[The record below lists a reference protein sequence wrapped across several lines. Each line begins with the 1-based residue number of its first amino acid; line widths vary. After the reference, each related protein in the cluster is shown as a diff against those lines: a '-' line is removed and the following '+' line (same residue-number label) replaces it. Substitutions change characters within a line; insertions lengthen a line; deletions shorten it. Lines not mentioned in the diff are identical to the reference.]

1 MPLAPGDAPAVKS
14 SLDRLMKTYGPAYL
28 DSDPL
33 GLVHRHPLGEDREAA
48 AFFAAAL
55 AFGNA
60 KAVRASLGRVLGRLG
75 DKPAAALRAFRIDK
89 DADLFKGIVHRWVG
103 PRDLAR
109 FAHMT
114 GAALRE
120 WGSLEAAFMPGYD
133 PSAATLTDALAAFR
147 RRLLTFD
154 PGESSEKGCASGV
167 TAKKK
172 RADGNAAKIGRAS
185 GGRGGNKGFAYL
197 LPDPAGGSACK
208 RLHLFLK
215 WMIRSGD
222 GMDLGLWR
230 GPRPNQLTIP
240 LDTHIARIGGLLG
253 LTERRTPGLRMA
265 EEITDS
271 LRLINPADPVSYDF
285 AISRL
290 GILGHCPR
298 RPDTRLCT
306 GCPLRDICRHWR
318 GSAPKKKAA
327 TRKRPPRR
335 AGDRSTG
342 LPDG

>member
-14 SLDRLMKTYGPAYL
+14 RLDRLTKTYGPAYL

-33 GLVHRHPLGEDREAA
+33 GLVHRHPHDEDREAA
-48 AFFAAAL
+48 AFFASAL

-60 KAVRASLGRVLGRLG
+60 KAVRTSLGRVLGRLG
-75 DKPAAALRAFRIDK
+75 ARPAAALREFRIDEN
-89 DADLFKGIVHRWVG
+89 ADLFEGIVHRWVG

-120 WGSLEAAFMPGYD
+120 WGSLEAAFMPGYE
-133 PSAATLTDALAAFR
+133 PGAATLTSALVGFR
-147 RRLLTFD
+147 RRLLALA
-154 PGESSEKGCASGV
+154 PGESSKKGLASGRPGKKGSAAGGSSKKGCA
-167 TAKKK
+167 
-172 RADGNAAKIGRAS
+172 AS
-185 GGRGGNKGFAYL
+185 GPGEKNGFAYL

-208 RLHLFLK
+208 RIHLFCK
-215 WMIRSGD
+215 WVIRSGD

-230 GPRPNQLTIP
+230 APRLSQLTIP

-253 LTERRTPGLRMA
+253 LTERRTPDRRMA

-285 AISRL
+285 AMSRL

-298 RPDTRLCT
+298 RPDARLCA

-318 GSAPKKKAA
+318 RSAQKKKATA
-327 TRKRPPRR
+327 RNRPRPARR
-335 AGDRSTG
+335 PGGRPTG
-342 LPDG
+342 

>member
-1 MPLAPGDAPAVKS
+1 MTLAAGDAPAVKS
-14 SLDRLMKTYGPAYL
+14 RLDRLMKTYGPAFL

-33 GLVHRHPLGEDREAA
+33 GLVRRHPLGEDREAA
-48 AFFAAAL
+48 AFFASAL

-75 DKPAAALRAFRIDK
+75 ARPAAALREFRIDEN
-89 DADLFKGIVHRWVG
+89 ADLFEGIVHRWVG

-120 WGSLEAAFMPGYD
+120 WGSLEAAFMPGYE
-133 PSAATLTDALAAFR
+133 PGAATLTAALACFR
-147 RRLLTFD
+147 RRLLALD
-154 PGESSEKGCASGV
+154 PGESSTKGCA
-167 TAKKK
+167 
-172 RADGNAAKIGRAS
+172 AS
-185 GGRGGNKGFAYL
+185 GTGEKNGFAYL
-197 LPDPAGGSACK
+197 LPDPSGGSACK
-208 RLHLFLK
+208 RLHLFCK
-215 WMIRSGD
+215 WVVRSGD

-230 GPRPNQLTIP
+230 APRPSQLTIP

-253 LTERRTPGLRMA
+253 LTDRRTPDLRMA

-298 RPDTRLCT
+298 RPDARLCA

-318 GSAPKKKAA
+318 GNAQKKKTAA
-327 TRKRPPRR
+327 RKRTRPARR
-335 AGDRSTG
+335 PGGRPTG
-342 LPDG
+342 